1 MKKIRLAPPGEL
13 LLKEF
18 IKPHGLTV
26 YRVAKDAGIPQSTLQ
41 LAVTGKRPISAEMAL
56 RLGVFF
62 GIDAQFWLNLQTEYD
77 LRLAAEKKLDR
88 IEREVRPLAKA
99 A

>member
-18 IKPHGLTV
+18 IQPNGLSV
-26 YRVAKDAGIPQSTLQ
+26 YRVAKDSGVSQPTLQ
-41 LAVTGKRPISAEMAL
+41 MIVTGKRTITAETAL
-56 RLGVFF
+56 RLGLYF
-62 GIDAQFWLNLQTEYD
+62 GIEPQFWLNLQADYD
-77 LRLAAEKKLDR
+77 LRIAKQTKLSV
-88 IEREVRPLAKA
+88 IQREVHPLQKA